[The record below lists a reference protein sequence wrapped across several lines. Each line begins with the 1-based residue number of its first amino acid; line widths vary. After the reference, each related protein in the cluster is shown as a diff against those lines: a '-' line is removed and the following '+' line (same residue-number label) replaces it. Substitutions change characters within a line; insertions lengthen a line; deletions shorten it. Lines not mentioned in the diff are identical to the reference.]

1 MISTIEEDQ
10 NEVSTVNAE
19 INTEAESPQNQR
31 PQRER
36 RMPTKYYDF
45 EMGSDIE
52 VIEEG
57 ELVHFALLEDAEPI
71 SHEEALQDQVWK
83 NVMLEELNVIEK
95 NNT

>member
-1 MISTIEEDQ
+1 
-10 NEVSTVNAE
+10 
-19 INTEAESPQNQR
+19 
-31 PQRER
+31 
-36 RMPTKYYDF
+36 
-45 EMGSDIE
+45 MGSDIE